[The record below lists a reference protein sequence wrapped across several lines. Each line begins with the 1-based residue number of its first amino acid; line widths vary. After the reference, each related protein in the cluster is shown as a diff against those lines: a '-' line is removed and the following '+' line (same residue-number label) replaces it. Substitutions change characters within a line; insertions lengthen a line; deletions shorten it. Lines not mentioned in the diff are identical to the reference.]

1 MKSGLCGLGLLSLMT
16 GSAGW
21 SYPLDGYAYTGIARL
36 EAYRLALE
44 GKVNAPRQPAGA
56 LLALSQ
62 VDLRLQ
68 AQTDFEI
75 PAPDPEFTAR
85 VRNLLGEEADRYR
98 MVVLDL
104 TDFKQPRY
112 AEYQGTLGASPG
124 SVGKIIVAL
133 GLFQALA
140 DTYPDDIETRL
151 AVLRNTVVTADGFI
165 ESDDHVVPFWAPG
178 SLRVRY
184 QKIQQGDRASLWTY
198 LDWMLSASS
207 NAAASMVI
215 RELML
220 LVHFGRA
227 YPVGAAI
234 AQQFFKTTSRRE
246 LSALLG
252 RALQEPVTR
261 SGLDLEQ
268 LRQGSFFTWR
278 GKQLVPGTAS
288 YATPRELLRYLIKLE
303 QGKLVDAFSSREIKR
318 LLYMTQRR
326 IRYAA
331 SPALTDAAV
340 YFKSGSLYKCRPE
353 PGFKCLKYQ
362 GNEQNLLNSAAI
374 IEAPAAQRGLYYMV
388 VVMSDVLRKNS
399 AVVHQTLA
407 TRLQRML
414 EADHGVGKLKR
425 TLSRHGVTA
434 VRLRRIPGKDSY
446 RFDALAIAGSV
457 RMNPARTNNLV
468 KGHN

>member
-1 MKSGLCGLGLLSLMT
+1 MKSLTFKIMQLAFCCLGILSVMT
-16 GSAGW
+16 ASPAW

-36 EAYRLALE
+36 EAYRLAME
-44 GKVNAPRQPAGA
+44 GKVSAPRQPAGA
-56 LLALSQ
+56 LLASSQ

-68 AQTDFEI
+68 EQTNFEI

-85 VRNLLGEEADRYR
+85 VEKLLGEEAERYQL
-98 MVVLDL
+98 VVLDL
-104 TDFKQPRY
+104 TDFSRPRY
-112 AEYQGTLGASPG
+112 ADHRGAVGSSPG

-140 DTYPDDIETRL
+140 DTYPDDIEARL
-151 AVLRNTVVTADGFI
+151 TVLRNTVVTADEFI
-165 ESDDHVVPFWAPG
+165 ESDPHVVPFWEPG
-178 SLRVRY
+178 SPRVRY
-184 QKIQQGDRASLWTY
+184 RRIQKGDRASLWTY

-220 LVHFGRA
+220 LVHFGKA
-227 YPVGAAI
+227 YPVGD
-234 AQQFFKTTSRRE
+234 AQIQKFFETTSRKE

-252 RALQEPVTR
+252 RALQDPVTR
-261 SGLDLEQ
+261 NGMDLQ
-268 LRQGSFFTWR
+268 KLRQGSFFTWK
-278 GKQLVPGTAS
+278 GKQLVPGTSS

-326 IRYAA
+326 IRYAS
-331 SPALTDAAV
+331 SPALANAAV

-353 PGFKCLKYQ
+353 PGFKCLQYH
-362 GNEQNLLNSAAI
+362 GNVQNVLNSVAI
-374 IEAPAAQRGLYYMV
+374 IEDPAAERRLYYMV
-388 VVMSDVLRKNS
+388 VVMSNVLRKNS

-414 EADHGVGKLKR
+414 EADHGIAKFNSNE
-425 TLSRHGVTA
+425 SR
-434 VRLRRIPGKDSY
+434 PGK
-446 RFDALAIAGSV
+446 
-457 RMNPARTNNLV
+457 
-468 KGHN
+468 